1 MAADTDKVYSP
12 LEKAALQKH
21 TGAQRILGVYYE
33 ESISVSEIDE
43 KTVERCA

>member
-1 MAADTDKVYSP
+1 MAADTDKAYSP
-12 LEKAALQKH
+12 LEKAALQIH
-21 TGAQRILGVYYE
+21 TEAQRILGVYYE